1 MNNQRKKLT
10 SRITTVLLIFAMLV
24 ATCIP
29 ALADTQSS
37 LTYSPEN
44 PYVLNF
50 GGHSDR
56 VFQYAQF
63 SRFVPTVSYG
73 GTSMAGYSI
82 VFGLYNTYENYPF
95 EALYCTDLPIDAVD
109 SNYRRINLSD
119 STYAAAL
126 ANRLRAALLHTY
138 PYISVE
144 KLEEDSGITGL
155 TRGEAITGSQLAIW
169 QLAHGDN
176 MQVTNFLSSVGRTLS
191 TGASDIQKELDAE
204 MELYDKGS
212 AEYQAQVKEHIEAL
226 YHYLLNLEPVSAEKI
241 VVSEA
246 SFVKRSTSPTVTKN
260 NDGTCNITVSTTVDV
275 QMSNGDSLTLTAH
288 LDDPSY
294 FKTIQLSNGTSSHTL
309 TIEHVPDEL
318 AYGSVTLAIDG
329 TQYAE
334 NEVFLIDSEGV
345 RGASQSM
352 IGVLNG
358 TLPVHAEVKAE
369 PDRVFNILK
378 LSSVDKTTPL
388 PNISFELYYVGS
400 LDSYLNGTLEIGTK
414 PTETDI
420 RTYAITDNLIG
431 TMTTDANGNASFNFH
446 TEDGVYL
453 VKEMPNNAVVEPA
466 APFFITLPD
475 YSRCDEHG
483 TPAYTLTAKPKNTP
497 IQEQVD
503 IKKNVTKIDNEQD
516 TFDIGENHTW
526 IIRTTI
532 PFTIGNGERYLIE
545 DALDYRLTYQEIEKV
560 ELHRKETK
568 ADANTQNP
576 DYALVLT
583 LKKGTHY
590 TVTHT
595 NETDSDGHPID
606 HVTLSLTPAG
616 MLTLA
621 QTIGDIKSDYNSYE
635 LRTFLTAQ
643 INQNAEMGI
652 EIPNQASIAYTNQIG
667 STFTDQSDKPEV
679 HTGGIQLLKV
689 DASRTKHLSGAVFEV
704 YRKAT
709 AKEIELASNSNA
721 SLPEFT
727 IDGSIHKMV
736 LCSFYNTAV
745 PTNAQKVTQVTTDT
759 DGTAY
764 IYGLA
769 YGDYYLV
776 ETQAPAGY
784 NKLSAPT
791 LFTINKNSHNDSMKL
806 VIVNQSGTEL
816 PTTGGTGI
824 WPLTI
829 SGLLLIG
836 ASIFF
841 LIYRKKRF
849 HS

>member
-1 MNNQRKKLT
+1 MKIQQKKFISKFTAFFLVLAML
-10 SRITTVLLIFAMLV
+10 ITTSV
-24 ATCIP
+24 P
-29 ALADTQSS
+29 ALADTTSALS
-37 LTYSPEN
+37 YSPEN

-50 GGHSDR
+50 GGHPKD

-63 SRFVPTVSYG
+63 SRFVPKISYDG
-73 GTSMAGYSI
+73 MSIDGYSI
-82 VFGLYNTYENYPF
+82 IFGLYNTYGNYPF
-95 EALYCTDLPIDAVD
+95 ETLYCTDLPIDAAVG

-138 PYISVE
+138 PHISVE
-144 KLEEDSGITGL
+144 KLAKNSGITGL

-176 MQVTNFLSSVGRTLS
+176 MQVTDFLSYIGKGLS
-191 TGASDIQKELDAE
+191 TSQSDIQDELDAE

-212 AEYQAQVKEHIEAL
+212 PEYQAQVKEHIEAL
-226 YHYLLNLEPVSAEKI
+226 YHYLLNLEPVSATK
-241 VVSEA
+241 VVASEA
-246 SFVKRSTSPTVTKN
+246 SFVSRSTSPTVTKN
-260 NDGTCNITVSTTVDV
+260 NDGTCNITVSANVSV

-294 FKTIQLSNGTSSHTL
+294 FKTIRLSNGTSSHTL
-309 TIEHVPDEL
+309 TIENVPDEL
-318 AYGSVTLAIDG
+318 AYGSVTMAIDG

-334 NEVFLIDSEGV
+334 NEVFLIDAEGV

-358 TLPVHAEVKAE
+358 TLPVHAEIKAE
-369 PDRVFNILK
+369 PDRMFNIIK
-378 LSSVDKTTPL
+378 LSSVDNKTPL
-388 PNISFELYYVGS
+388 PNISFDLYYVGS
-400 LDSYLNGTLEIGTK
+400 LDSYLNGTLGIGTK

-420 RTYAITDNLIG
+420 RTYATTDNLIG
-431 TMTTDANGNASFNFH
+431 TMTTDVNGKASFNFH

-453 VKEMPNNAVVEPA
+453 VKELPNSAVVEPA
-466 APFFITLPD
+466 SPFFITLPD
-475 YSRCDEHG
+475 YSRSDEDG

-503 IKKNVTKIDNEQD
+503 IEKDVTEIGNTQD

-532 PFTIGNGERYLIE
+532 PFTIGNGEHYLIE
-545 DALDYRLTYQEIEKV
+545 DTLDYRLTYQEIEKV

-568 ADANTQNP
+568 TDANTQDSDCTP
-576 DYALVLT
+576 VLT

-595 NETDSDGHPID
+595 SKTDSDSHPVD
-606 HVTLSLTPAG
+606 QVTHSLTPAG
-616 MLTLA
+616 MLALA
-621 QTIGDIKSDYNSYE
+621 QTIGAIKSDYNSYE

-643 INQNAEMGI
+643 INQNAEMGVK
-652 EIPNQASIAYTNQIG
+652 IPNQASITYTNHIG
-667 STFTDQSDKPEV
+667 NTFTDRSDMPEV

-689 DASRTKHLSGAVFEV
+689 DASKTKHLSGAVFEV
-704 YRKAT
+704 YRV
-709 AKEIELASNSNA
+709 ASSSNT
-721 SLPEFT
+721 E
-727 IDGSIHKMV
+727 
-736 LCSFYNTAV
+736 
-745 PTNAQKVTQVTTDT
+745 KVTQVTTDQ
-759 DGTAY
+759 DGIAY

-784 NKLSAPT
+784 NKLSSPT
-791 LFTINKNSHNDSMKL
+791 PFTINENSHSDSMKL
-806 VIVNQSGTEL
+806 VIVNQSGTTL

-836 ASIFF
+836 ISIFF
-841 LIYRKKRF
+841 LIYRRK
-849 HS
+849 HV